1 VQDLFTQI
9 LETFG
14 RFSLS
19 STLDIVIVTI
29 VFYGVL
35 MVVRGTRA
43 DQVLRGVILLFI
55 FFSIMASLFH
65 LTMVDWLLRNSP
77 LVLLVAIPIIFQP
90 ELRRAL
96 EQVGRTS
103 AIINHPLATLQ
114 TPLMPATIEELASA
128 VDRLASRRYGGLLV
142 LEGTTGLEDFVRSG
156 VRVDAEVTSD
166 LLVTIFFVHSPL
178 HDGAVII
185 RGDRVLAAGCVLPL
199 TDNPRAAGRGTRHRA
214 AIGIT
219 EQTDAACIVVSEE
232 TGQISIARAGNL
244 LTDVSRER
252 LIRYIELFYN
262 ARTPVQEPRLV
273 PTGGL

>member
-1 VQDLFTQI
+1 VNDLVSQVLSTFSRFTV
-9 LETFG
+9 
-14 RFSLS
+14 S
-19 STLDIVIVTI
+19 SALDIIIVTV

-35 MVVRGTRA
+35 MLVRGTRA

-103 AIINHPLATLQ
+103 ALINRPLATLS
-114 TPLMPATIEELASA
+114 TPLQTSTADEIAA
-128 VDRLASRRYGGLLV
+128 GVRRLAERHYGALIV

-156 VRVDAEVTSD
+156 TRIDGDVTSD
-166 LLVTIFFVHSPL
+166 LLATIFFVHAPL

-185 RGDRVLAAGCVLPL
+185 RGDRILAAGCVLPL
-199 TDNPRAAGRGTRHRA
+199 SDNPRAIGHGTRHRA
-214 AIGIT
+214 ALDG
-219 EQTDAACIVVSEE
+219 AAPRCSV
-232 TGQISIARAGNL
+232 QRPIARLALGPCRSGADRRAGQPP
-244 LTDVSRER
+244 S
-252 LIRYIELFYN
+252 
-262 ARTPVQEPRLV
+262 AA
-273 PTGGL
+273 

>member
-1 VQDLFTQI
+1 MHVLFTQI
-9 LETFG
+9 LETFE
-14 RFSLS
+14 RFSVS

-29 VFYGVL
+29 MFYGVL
-35 MVVRGTRA
+35 MVIRGTRA

-55 FFSIMASLFH
+55 FFSIMAALFH
-65 LTMVDWLLRNSP
+65 LTVVDWLLHNSP
-77 LVLLVAIPIIFQP
+77 VVLLVAIPIIFQP
-90 ELRRAL
+90 ELRSAL

-114 TPLMPATIEELASA
+114 TPLMPATNDELVTA
-128 VDRLASRRYGGLLV
+128 VGNLAARHYGALIV

-156 VRVDAEVTSD
+156 VRVDGEVSSD

-178 HDGAVII
+178 HDGAVIV

-199 TDNPRAAGRGTRHRA
+199 TDNPRSAGRGTRHRA

-244 LTDVSRER
+244 LTDVSLER
-252 LIRYIELFYN
+252 LMRYIELFYN
-262 ARTPVQEPRLV
+262 SRTPVTEPALV
-273 PTGGL
+273 PSGGS

>member
-1 VQDLFTQI
+1 VHALLTQI

-14 RFSLS
+14 RFNLT

-35 MVVRGTRA
+35 MLIRGTRA

-55 FFSIMASLFH
+55 FFSIMAALFH
-65 LTMVDWLLRNSP
+65 LTVVDWLLRNSP
-77 LVLLVAIPIIFQP
+77 VVLLVAIPIIFQP
-90 ELRRAL
+90 ELRSAL

-114 TPLMPATIEELASA
+114 TPLLPATNEELVNAIS
-128 VDRLASRRYGGLLV
+128 RLASRQYGALIV

-156 VRVDAEVTSD
+156 VRVDGEVSSD
-166 LLVTIFFVHSPL
+166 LIVTIFFVHSPL

-262 ARTPVQEPRLV
+262 SRTPAAEPALV
-273 PTGGL
+273 PTGSG